1 MTIYDTTRAES
12 AEVGMVAQKP
22 DPFPKSFFDDAVHD
36 PCIPGLAR
44 NPAKL
49 EEIVESSLRG
59 APLWTVVKD
68 RLSEPGTGCEL
79 G

>member
-1 MTIYDTTRAES
+1 MTIYDTTRTES

-22 DPFPKSFFDDAVHD
+22 NPFPKSFFDDAVHG

-44 NPAKL
+44 NTAKL

-68 RLSEPGTGCEL
+68 RLREPGTGCEL

>member
-1 MTIYDTTRAES
+1 MTIYDTTRTES

-22 DPFPKSFFDDAVHD
+22 NPFPKSFFDNAVHD

-44 NPAKL
+44 NTAKL

-59 APLWTVVKD
+59 AALWAEVKD
-68 RLSEPGTGCEL
+68 RLREPGTGCEL